1 VSAILLDTSAYSKLR
16 LGRAAVIDR
25 LVEASTIFVPVL
37 VLGELAAGFRRGR
50 RFNDN
55 MVRLDEFLAEPD
67 VHVVPIDRPIAD
79 LYGQL
84 VASLRER
91 GRPIP
96 TNDIWIAACAMVHR
110 AQLLTYDGDFEHV
123 EDLDL
128 SLLVDS

>member
-1 VSAILLDTSAYSKLR
+1 VSATLLDTSAYSKLR

-25 LVEASTIFVPVL
+25 LVEASTILVPVV

-50 RFNDN
+50 RFKDN
-55 MVRLDEFLAEPD
+55 MARLDEFLAEPD
-67 VHVVPIDRPIAD
+67 VRVVPIDRPIGN

-96 TNDIWIAACAMVHR
+96 TNDIWIAACALAYR
-110 AQLLTYDGDFEHV
+110 AQVVTYDRDFEYV
-123 EDLDL
+123 NDLDL
-128 SLLVDS
+128 HLLVDG